1 LREKK
6 KLDISQ
12 KLGTMCF
19 LSKYNHEVKIMKKV
33 IAIVLLVASFSANA
47 YGPYDQAYT
56 INQQYGSSN
65 WYSSPLGMGVAQ
77 AGVTLIGGLV
87 NAMNRPEQPQVQ
99 QQPQV
104 IYVNGNGQQQGGYQQ
119 GGQQQY
125 QQAQPQGG
133 SQTPYYGYG
142 KNPQAAKSNCSYQ
155 TLYDQSGN
163 PRYVNVCQ

>member
-1 LREKK
+1 
-6 KLDISQ
+6 
-12 KLGTMCF
+12 
-19 LSKYNHEVKIMKKV
+19 MKKV
-33 IAIVLLVASFSANA
+33 IVIVLFVASFSANA

-56 INQQYGSSN
+56 VNQQYGSTN

-87 NAMNRPEQPQVQ
+87 NAMNRPEPQQV

-104 IYVNGNGQQQGGYQQ
+104 IYVNGNGQQQYQQAGYPQ

-125 QQAQPQGG
+125 QQAQTQPQSQQAQSQSV